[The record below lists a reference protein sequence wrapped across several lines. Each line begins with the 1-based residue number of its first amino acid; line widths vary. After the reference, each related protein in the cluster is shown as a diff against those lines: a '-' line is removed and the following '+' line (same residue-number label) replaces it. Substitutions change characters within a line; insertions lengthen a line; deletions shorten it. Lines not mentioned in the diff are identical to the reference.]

1 MATMNRAEEIEP
13 AGYGALLEDIK
24 SQVRTA
30 RVHAARKVNTELILL
45 YWKIGKLI
53 RARQSE
59 EGWGTRV
66 IARLADDLRT
76 EFPGMRGL
84 SQRNLVYMR
93 TLATEYPDPITQH
106 PAAQLP
112 WGHILVLLDRL
123 PDPRVRDW
131 YAGQAAHHG
140 WSRATLVH
148 HITSDRHLRVGA
160 APNNFPTTLPAH
172 ESDLAHEILQDP
184 YNLDFLGLD
193 AGYSERDLEDALIG
207 RLTHFLTELG
217 GGFSFVG
224 RQYKLTVGNSDF
236 YLDLLFFHLGLRR
249 FVVFELK
256 IGHAEPEHI
265 GKLNFYVN
273 AVDDL
278 LRKPDH
284 GDGTTIGI
292 LLAADRDDIVV
303 EYALRGLDSP
313 LAVSTYTTHRSL
325 PADVRPALPTAAD
338 LADALRDVRHP
349 HNPQTPLTGPEPDG

>member
-1 MATMNRAEEIEP
+1 MGEDGDDESSRRNRA

-30 RVHAARKVNTELILL
+30 RVHAARRVNTELILL

-66 IARLADDLRT
+66 IARLADDLRA

-93 TLATEYPDPITQH
+93 TLATEYPDPIAQH

-148 HITSDRHLRVGA
+148 HISSDRHLRVGA

-207 RLTHFLTELG
+207 RLTHFLTEL
-217 GGFSFVG
+217 V
-224 RQYKLTVGNSDF
+224 
-236 YLDLLFFHLGLRR
+236 
-249 FVVFELK
+249 VVFPSSDASTSSPSVTPTSTS
-256 IGHAEPEHI
+256 ICCSSTWAC
-265 GKLNFYVN
+265 
-273 AVDDL
+273 
-278 LRKPDH
+278 
-284 GDGTTIGI
+284 
-292 LLAADRDDIVV
+292 AA
-303 EYALRGLDSP
+303 S
-313 LAVSTYTTHRSL
+313 SSSS
-325 PADVRPALPTAAD
+325 
-338 LADALRDVRHP
+338 
-349 HNPQTPLTGPEPDG
+349 